1 LKGVLKM
8 FNKRLE
14 EYRNGLHITKRELA
28 DKLEMSESYY
38 NMIENGKRNPSRTFI
53 LKLVA
58 LSGKP
63 EEYWIYGIDDN
74 EYRANREDFKATTKA
89 VDQLLEL
96 KLINNI
102 DDIFQS
108 NYQKGTLEELLIAAL
123 KTDIEYLME
132 KKK

>member
-1 LKGVLKM
+1 M